1 MFFRKK
7 GSKFSNVKTGKYDSK
22 KESKRAGEL
31 QLLLKAGIIKELEE
45 QKVFVLQ
52 ETFKA
57 RATTPPHQL
66 ETIRS
71 IKYIADFYYYDNEKK
86 VYVAEDVKGFK
97 TLHYIIKSKLFRK
110 IYENILFI
118 EIMSY
123 KKKKK

>member
-52 ETFKA
+52 DTFKTK
-57 RATTPPHQL
+57 ATTPPHQL

-97 TLHYIIKSKLFRK
+97 TKDNIIKSKLFRK
-110 IYENILFI
+110 IYSDILFV
-118 EIMSY
+118 EIMNL

>member
-1 MFFRKK
+1 MFFRKA
-7 GSKFSNVKTGKYDSK
+7 SKFSNVKTGKYDSK

-52 ETFKA
+52 DTFKA

-66 ETIRS
+66 ETIRA
-71 IKYIADFYYYDNEKK
+71 IKYIADFYYFDNEKQC
-86 VYVAEDVKGFK
+86 YVAEDVKGFK
-97 TLHYIIKSKLFRK
+97 TIHYIIKSKLFRK
-110 IYENILFI
+110 IYSDILFL
-118 EIMSY
+118 EIMKP

>member
-45 QKVFVLQ
+45 QKAFILQ
-52 ETFKA
+52 DTFKA
-57 RATTPPHQL
+57 KATTPPHQL

-71 IKYIADFYYYDNEKK
+71 IKYIADFYYFDNEKK

-110 IYENILFI
+110 IYSDIFFI
-118 EIMSY
+118 EIMNP

>member
-7 GSKFSNVKTGKYDSK
+7 GSKFSNIKTGKYDSK

-45 QKVFVLQ
+45 QKTFVLQ
-52 ETFKA
+52 DTFKA
-57 RATTPPHQL
+57 KATTPPHQL
-66 ETIRS
+66 ETVRS
-71 IKYIADFYYYDNEKK
+71 IKYITDFYYYDNEKQC
-86 VYVAEDVKGFK
+86 YVAEDVKGFK
-97 TLHYIIKSKLFRK
+97 TKDYIIKSKFFRK

-118 EIMSY
+118 EIMNH

>member
-52 ETFKA
+52 VVKKGRISKNNKSYCHCTLIDNKIVVLANNNKNDTFII
-57 RATTPPHQL
+57 Q
-66 ETIRS
+66 
-71 IKYIADFYYYDNEKK
+71 D
-86 VYVAEDVKGFK
+86 YVF
-97 TLHYIIKSKLFRK
+97 
-110 IYENILFI
+110 
-118 EIMSY
+118 
-123 KKKKK
+123 

>member
-45 QKVFVLQ
+45 QKAFILQ
-52 ETFKA
+52 DTFKA
-57 RATTPPHQL
+57 KATTPPYQL
-66 ETIRS
+66 ENVRS
-71 IKYIADFYYYDNEKK
+71 IKYITDFYYFDNEKK

-97 TLHYIIKSKLFRK
+97 TKDYIIKSKLFRK

-118 EIMSY
+118 EIMNP

>member
-45 QKVFVLQ
+45 QKAFILQ
-52 ETFKA
+52 DTFKA
-57 RATTPPHQL
+57 KATTTPHQL

-71 IKYIADFYYYDNEKK
+71 IKYIADFYYFDNEKK

-110 IYENILFI
+110 IYSDIFFI
-118 EIMSY
+118 EIMNP